1 MQTADPMKVTGL
13 DSHPFRLAGDLV
25 IIDGEDAAAFAAL
38 RAQLE
43 GEFRPHGPVASFLV
57 DYTAT
62 LMWRLRRV
70 ATFEAGILSWIS
82 DQQSRRHDGKGI
94 ALGDVFFSGDV
105 RALPKPGK
113 AAGDQRI
120 CRRGRHVVGRT
131 LEVALDASDP
141 LGKIGRY
148 EGHLMKQLMRALD
161 ELHRLRQ
168 QQHRKCRYDDDAICA
183 DQAAPPS
190 EK

>member
-1 MQTADPMKVTGL
+1 MQTANPMKVTGL
-13 DSHPFRLAGDLV
+13 DSQPYRLAGDLV
-25 IIDGEDAAAFAAL
+25 IIDGEDATAFAAL
-38 RAQLE
+38 RAHLE
-43 GEFRPHGPVASFLV
+43 GEFRPDGPVATFLV
-57 DYTAT
+57 DYAAT

-105 RALPKPGK
+105 RALPKPSR

-120 CRRGRHVVGRT
+120 SRRGRHVVGRT

-161 ELHRLRQ
+161 ELRRLRQ
-168 QQHRKCRYDDDAICA
+168 EQHRNGGSVDVAVCV
-183 DQAAPPS
+183 DQAAPPT
-190 EK
+190 KK